1 MSTSERMNDENTHY
15 GDLLS
20 RIADSDEVREAKS
33 LVGIDPGL
41 SGGIVFLPQDGVG
54 EPKRFVM
61 PVIEIKGK
69 GKVKTK
75 HEYNLG
81 AIRQM
86 LVENGATHVF
96 VEKQQ
101 PMTKPQIQRCGK
113 CGTIV
118 NTTQAQGII
127 STFQTGRGFGL
138 LEGLLAGMQ
147 LRYTIV
153 APQSWQPKM
162 LGGIPGADSKAKA
175 RVVAGQLFPGL
186 DLRANDRCRVPHEGI
201 TDALLI
207 AVFGERI
214 LGISRYVEDPE
225 LGF

>member
-1 MSTSERMNDENTHY
+1 MQSKALFEGLGSYAGTPAARSQTV
-15 GDLLS
+15 
-20 RIADSDEVREAKS
+20 A
-33 LVGIDPGL
+33 GIDPGL
-41 SGGIVFLPQDGVG
+41 AGGIVFLSQNGD

-61 PVIEIKGK
+61 PVIEIPGK

-75 HEYNLG
+75 HEYDLG
-81 AIRQM
+81 TIRRL
-86 LVENGATHVF
+86 LVEHNASHVF
-96 VEKQQ
+96 IEKQQ
-101 PMTKPQIQRCGK
+101 PMTKPQVKRCHK

-118 NTTQAQGII
+118 ETTQAQGII

-147 LRYTIV
+147 LRYTV
-153 APQSWQPKM
+153 VPPQTWQPKL

-186 DLRANDRCRVPHEGI
+186 DLRANERCRTPHEGI

-207 AVFGERI
+207 AVHGERT
-214 LGISRYVEDPE
+214 LGLSRYTEDPE